1 LWRSYGVEPSA
12 VIGHSQGEIAAAC
25 VAGALSLEDAARVVA
40 LRSQAIRALS
50 GRGGMVSVSLP
61 VEAVRERLAVWGERL
76 SVAAVNG
83 PSAVVVSGDADALD
97 ELLAACEAEEI
108 RARRIP
114 VDYASHSAHVE
125 SIEDEIRRTL
135 AGIAPRSSSVPFYST
150 VTGGVLDTTE
160 MDAGYWYRNLRGT
173 VRFDET
179 VRVLLDEGF
188 QTFVEASAH
197 PVLTMGIEQTAEDHG
212 TPVAAIGS
220 LRRDEGG
227 PDRFLTSLAEAHVG
241 GIAVDWRTVFAG
253 TGAQPVE
260 LPTYAFQHQ
269 R

>member
-1 LWRSYGVEPSA
+1 A
-12 VIGHSQGEIAAAC
+12 
-25 VAGALSLEDAARVVA
+25 
-40 LRSQAIRALS
+40 
-50 GRGGMVSVSLP
+50 
-61 VEAVRERLAVWGERL
+61 WGERL

-108 RARRIP
+108 RARRVP

-125 SIEDEIRRTL
+125 SLEDEIRRTL
-135 AGIAPRSSSVPFYST
+135 AGIAPRSSSVPFHST

-160 MDAGYWYRNLRGT
+160 LDAGYWYRNLRAT
-173 VRFDET
+173 VRFDEA
-179 VRVLLDEGF
+179 VRALLDEGF

-197 PVLTMGIEQTAEDHG
+197 PVLTMGIEQTADDHG

-241 GIAVDWRTVFAG
+241 GIAIDWRTVFAG
-253 TGAQPVE
+253 TGAHPVD
-260 LPTYAFQHQ
+260 LPTYAFQRQ
-269 R
+269 RYWLTSTTSVRSTEATSGEDSADTRFWQAVEREDAEALAATLQVQSTEQHASLGTVLPALAQWRRQRRSE